1 VPIAV
6 AIYCERERETFF
18 FFLTAVQTLLQGRAM
33 ALDLYFIRLLDPGM
47 KQWLLISWRNR
58 IEPLGCPLFWDHTSV
73 GTFYLMKSRNGTPFR
88 STLCVCAPNPSMLWG
103 QICRK
108 CPRNVVKSDK
118 AHFGDVLKGTWIS
131 NIFIYT
137 NTTIQKFVV
146 CKNLHLLLLLL
157 FKKYFH

>member
-1 VPIAV
+1 MCPLLLLFIAR
-6 AIYCERERETFF
+6 ERERERDLFF
-18 FFLTAVQTLLQGRAM
+18 FFFKR
-33 ALDLYFIRLLDPGM
+33 DLYFIRLLDPGM
-47 KQWLLISWRNR
+47 KQWLLISWKNR

-73 GTFYLMKSRNGTPFR
+73 GTLYLMKSRNGTPFR

-146 CKNLHLLLLLL
+146 CKNFHLLLLLLLL